1 MITFSAVAHG
11 YMDMETMGNH
21 GKPSGIVREM
31 MQSSKHDVSH
41 TVSHSLQTRAGM
53 NVRLLTIRD
62 VS

>member
-11 YMDMETMGNH
+11 YMDMGNH